1 MKPNRHHPA
10 LRVLHWAIAALII
23 AALVLG
29 TFVMARLPNSD
40 PGKVFLLLKHM
51 LAGALVLALTLLR
64 WFIRPRTARP
74 APAPSGIDWADRL
87 LMPLVHRIFDALIV
101 LMIISGVT
109 MALASGLPQIVFAG
123 HGSLPE
129 SFDALPLH
137 TLHVLVARVL
147 AAFIALH
154 VAGAF
159 YHQFVLRDGLLS
171 RMSLSLR
178 ARARSST

>member
-10 LRVLHWAIAALII
+10 LRVLHWAIAVLII

-29 TFVMARLPNSD
+29 TFVMARLPNAD

-51 LAGALVLALTLLR
+51 LAGALVLTLTLLR

-74 APAPSGIDWADRL
+74 APAPSGIAWADRL

-109 MALASGLPQIVFAG
+109 MALASGLPQIVFGG

-129 SFDALPLH
+129 SFDALPMH
-137 TLHVLVARVL
+137 TLHVLAARVL

-154 VAGAF
+154 VTGAL

-178 ARARSST
+178 ARARSSS